1 MTSAREDYLI
11 ELLERLTQAI
21 EKLADLKE
29 KELLRG

>member
-1 MTSAREDYLI
+1 MASVDTLTLEYLKRI
-11 ELLERLTQAI
+11 AVAL